1 MRKLLLTTLL
11 LCAGLAAT
19 AYEYQFNWAQMEQN
33 AYSNEQLVTTA
44 PDDGIDVY
52 INSIDGSTPFFYAW
66 DDWNNN
72 TKLTGAWP
80 GTRMTQTAVSTVNGQ
95 QVKCFK
101 IHVDNTHFKFQLNK
115 GILNPYGDEPGKSA
129 EVTLREAGSYF
140 FDYDGKANTT
150 LTQQRGFY
158 YTPQPIQNKR
168 IFVKNMNDENTPYV
182 YAWTY
187 AGTDK
192 KENSAYPGE
201 MMTSIG
207 NHWYYADLPDYS
219 YAVISEGGNDADA
232 NKTHDIT
239 INSSGSTT
247 IWYYPSG
254 SGQRYEPSSTGLLGA
269 TNNYKEWEFTPY
281 MTINGNE
288 VSFRTGTDDRYATF
302 TIICPTPEFTRH
314 IQIVNGELQFAGTQ
328 TQGCGFR
335 VTVHDGSNL
344 RQVWLGKQNQS
355 SMNAKDLKPS
365 NNLNYY
371 FEGGKYNPNA
381 KIRYATTEDV
391 DRADGYCIKDLE
403 GLWSGS
409 ETDHLYPVK
418 TGTNKLEVPCD
429 NISYPQYP
437 WELYFFYISKNVK
450 VYSEAITLEDLLYA
464 DGNVR
469 LQSHKIDHP
478 LIGVGTKV
486 YGGKEYLIVRSAE
499 ELKDHRQTMAEG
511 QRSYVGPDG
520 KPYPWSDPNSPQYG
534 WMMLDIKNP
543 RDYVGKTI
551 ENVRGAFCNY
561 DLQPTQDRFLMWLTP
576 NMTVTHAEI
585 TGDAQQGYDVL
596 NTYPL
601 ANLNL
606 LQEPQNIRYF
616 LLKPNLAELCN
627 IIDVMRSHG
636 SHYLFVPT
644 SDAIMPEEQDAN
656 GNIVSR
662 PNFYVENGISY
673 GMNYSYS
680 SLLQDEGENAYRKSD
695 EKILGAGNL
704 GLNWRLYDKV
714 YDFPN
719 SLVVAALHAADLG
732 EYVYPLNTYNSEHT
746 ATTDNRILHVIG
758 EGQLKEYNS
767 DMIVGSQDYW
777 SRYQYRDNRNA
788 YRNDIMFTLSNPKNN
803 GEMGKMILY
812 RHYMDGNKE
821 KNTAIAEITHTQV
834 QGNVTTDKFS
844 IVTLPAAKEAER
856 DGDLIQA
863 TDKEPIFPNTEF
875 TMSATSPIV
884 LMSDMFYS
892 SLMTSS
898 DANTDMA
905 SQFTYKLE
913 PAEGNDHEITTA
925 VSEIPVYKTDVNVAG
940 HSMYTQSQVNGD
952 IDDHLQDDGKV
963 KVYFT
968 PNHATAVTR
977 YDVLGGKVNDEGFGY
992 AAKKSSTDLVNVD
1005 ATNFMDNGIEI
1016 ANAEQYKE
1024 YVPEVYTLYN
1034 DNTYG
1039 CYKEEVGNAT
1049 VTMTHSKL
1057 YESTKF
1063 SGKTG
1068 EHIYFCNLDLST
1080 VLTLVENDERYLL
1093 RVWRKVG
1100 NEPNEPKVLLN
1111 DLEEFTHEYFDMG
1124 LKIEDKDEGFTF
1136 DTEDLYTHYHDL
1148 NNWATKEAGSKQDVP
1163 SKGLVVPD
1171 MFKHKD
1177 IDETTDVTYIVKL
1190 YVQDN
1195 KVVDAAQG
1203 VAPAGAPRRA
1213 QDNPQAYY
1221 VKRVEQSVRV
1231 SGVITGVDGIH
1242 SDVAVSSVRYVN
1254 VAGQVSDKPWSG
1266 VNMVVTTL
1274 ADGTTRTSKIVR

>member
-1 MRKLLLTTLL
+1 MKKLLLTTLL

-72 TKLTGAWP
+72 TALTGAWP

-115 GILNPYGDEPGKSA
+115 GILNPYGNEPGKSA

-140 FDYDGKANTT
+140 FDYSGSTNAPLSQK
-150 LTQQRGFY
+150 REY
-158 YTPQPIQNKR
+158 YTTVEMPAKR
-168 IFVKNMNDENTPYV
+168 IFAKNMADNQDLYVHLWNATNDNG
-182 YAWTY
+182 W
-187 AGTDK
+187 
-192 KENSAYPGE
+192 PGIK
-201 MMTSIG
+201 MTSLG
-207 NHWYYADLPDYS
+207 NNWYYADVESYS
-219 YAVISEGGNDADA
+219 NAIISKGGESQTGTITLSANQPTIVCYYPNGTDA
-232 NKTHDIT
+232 NK
-239 INSSGSTT
+239 
-247 IWYYPSG
+247 
-254 SGQRYEPSSTGLLGA
+254 YELCSTGLLGA

-355 SMNAKDLKPS
+355 SMNAKDLEPS

-585 TGDAQQGYDVL
+585 TGDAQGYDVL
-596 NTYPL
+596 NTYTL

-606 LQEPQNIRYF
+606 LQEPKNSQYF

-644 SDAIMPEEQDAN
+644 NDAIMPEEQDAN

-695 EKILGAGNL
+695 EEILGAGNL

-812 RHYMDGNKE
+812 RHYMDGNEE

-834 QGNVTTDKFS
+834 LGNVTTDKFS

-863 TDKEPIFPNTEF
+863 TNNKEPIFPNTEF

-940 HSMYTQSQVNGD
+940 HSMYTKSEVDGD
-952 IDDHLQDDGKV
+952 TDDHLRDDGNV

-977 YDVLGGKVNDEGFGY
+977 YDVLAGMDKDFFY
-992 AAKKSSTDLVNVD
+992 AAAKSSTDLVNID
-1005 ATNFMDNGIEI
+1005 ATNFMDNDNGIEI

-1024 YVPEVYTLYN
+1024 FVPEAYTLYN

-1039 CYKEEVGNAT
+1039 CYKEKVGNAT
-1049 VTMTHSKL
+1049 VTMTTSKL
-1057 YESTKF
+1057 YESTKPK
-1063 SGKTG
+1063 GVKAD
-1068 EHIYFCNLDLST
+1068 EYIPIYFCNLNLST

-1093 RVWRKVG
+1093 RVWRQIG
-1100 NEPNEPKVLLN
+1100 DEKVLLN
-1111 DLEEFTHEYFDMG
+1111 DLEEFTDEYFDMG
-1124 LKIEDKDEGFTF
+1124 LKIEDEDFTST
-1136 DTEDLYTHYHDL
+1136 DQLRTHYGDL
-1148 NNWATKEAGSKQDVP
+1148 NTWAQKTGDGLDVESKQRM
-1163 SKGLVVPD
+1163 VPD
-1171 MFKHKD
+1171 MFKHTD
-1177 IDETTDVTYIVKL
+1177 IGDKTVTYIVKL

-1221 VKRVEQSVRV
+1221 VKRVEQSVTV

-1242 SDVAVSSVRYVN
+1242 SDAAVSSVRYVN

>member
-11 LCAGLAAT
+11 LCAGLAAS

-66 DDWNNN
+66 DDWNDN
-72 TKLTGAWP
+72 TELTGAWP

-95 QVKCFK
+95 QVKYFK
-101 IHVDNTHFKFQLNK
+101 IHVDKKTSFKFQLNK
-115 GILNPYGDEPGKSA
+115 GILNPYGNEPGKSA

-140 FDYDGKANTT
+140 FDYSGSTNAPLSQK
-150 LTQQRGFY
+150 REY
-158 YTPQPIQNKR
+158 YTTVEMPAKR
-168 IFVKNMNDENTPYV
+168 IFAKNMTDDQDLYA
-182 YAWTY
+182 YAWN
-187 AGTDK
+187 GT
-192 KENSAYPGE
+192 NNNGWPGIK
-201 MMTSIG
+201 MTSLG
-207 NHWYYADLPDYS
+207 NNWYYADVPSYS
-219 YAVISEGGNDADA
+219 NAIISKGGENANQSQTGTITLSANQPTIVCYYPNGTDA
-232 NKTHDIT
+232 NK
-239 INSSGSTT
+239 
-247 IWYYPSG
+247 
-254 SGQRYEPSSTGLLGA
+254 YELCSTGLLGA

-288 VSFRTGTDDRYATF
+288 VSFRTGTDVRYATF

-355 SMNAKDLKPS
+355 SMNAKDLEPS

-585 TGDAQQGYDVL
+585 KGEAQGYDVL
-596 NTYPL
+596 NTYTL

-606 LQEPQNIRYF
+606 LQEPKNSQYF

-644 SDAIMPEEQDAN
+644 NDAIMPEEQDAN

-695 EKILGAGNL
+695 EEILGAGNL

-788 YRNDIMFTLSNPKNN
+788 YRNDIMFTLSNPKDN

-812 RHYMDGNKE
+812 RHYMDGNEE

-834 QGNVTTDKFS
+834 RGNVTTDKFS

-856 DGDLIQA
+856 DGDLIRA

-875 TMSATSPIV
+875 IMRATSPIV

-925 VSEIPVYKTDVNVAG
+925 VSEVPVYKTDVNVAG
-940 HSMYTQSQVNGD
+940 RSTWTKEDVDSD
-952 IDDHLQDDGKV
+952 TDDHLTDEKTV
-963 KVYFT
+963 NVYFT
-968 PNHATAVTR
+968 PNHANAVTS
-977 YDVLGGKVNDEGFGY
+977 YNVLGGTAEGYECAITKESTALTPVNAE
-992 AAKKSSTDLVNVD
+992 
-1005 ATNFMDNGIEI
+1005 NFMSYPNKI

-1024 YVPEVYTLYN
+1024 YVPEVYTTYN

-1049 VTMTHSKL
+1049 ITVIPSEL
-1057 YESTKF
+1057 YESSTEH
-1063 SGKTG
+1063 SETH
-1068 EHIYFCNLDLST
+1068 EHIYFCNLNLST
-1080 VLTLVENDERYLL
+1080 VLNLVKNDERYLL
-1093 RVWRKVG
+1093 RVWRQVG
-1100 NEPNEPKVLLN
+1100 NEPKVLLN
-1111 DLEEFTHEYFDMG
+1111 EQDEFTHEYFSKG
-1124 LKIEDKDEGFTF
+1124 LSIYGYEEA
-1136 DTEDLYTHYHDL
+1136 DLYTHYGEL
-1148 NNWATKEAGSKQDVP
+1148 NTWAQKTGDGLDVESKERM
-1163 SKGLVVPD
+1163 VPD
-1171 MFKHKD
+1171 MFKHTKIGD
-1177 IDETTDVTYIVKL
+1177 DTDVTYIVKL

-1195 KVVDAAQG
+1195 KVLNAAREAAQ
-1203 VAPAGAPRRA
+1203 AGAPRRA
-1213 QDNPQAYY
+1213 PQDVKAYY
-1221 VKRVEQSVRV
+1221 VKRVETKVENK
-1231 SGVITGVDGIH
+1231 GIITGIDGIH
-1242 SDVAVSSVRYVN
+1242 SDAAVSSVRYVN